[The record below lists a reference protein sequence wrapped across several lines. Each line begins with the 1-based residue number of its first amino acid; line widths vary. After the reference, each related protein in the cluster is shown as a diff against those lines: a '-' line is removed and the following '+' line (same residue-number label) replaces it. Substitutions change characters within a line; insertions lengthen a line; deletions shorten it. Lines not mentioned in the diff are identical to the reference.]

1 MEKLKEI
8 GLGVNVHS
16 HIRKI
21 LQESARAISCIYELS
36 HEGPMDGCTVQNLS
50 EDFLMIL
57 ARINHEKTVPAHRR
71 SFPLLYFPEAP
82 CPKKR
87 PF

>member
-1 MEKLKEI
+1 MGKLKQDRVEVEI
-8 GLGVNVHS
+8 QSN
-16 HIRKI
+16 IRKI
-21 LQESARAISCIYELS
+21 LQESARAISCIYELAY
-36 HEGPMDGCTVQNLS
+36 EEPMDGCTVQNLS

-71 SFPLLYFPEAP
+71 SFPLLYFPETP
-82 CPKKR
+82 CRKNR